1 VVLQPCIVLVLQP
14 PSRGTRLTKGCSM
27 NHSTVS
33 PSPLGP
39 YWEETDERGEIRVAH
54 IDGGGVT
61 VYSTRSAWYSRLAV
75 LKKGGTWEEA
85 DDVYLD
91 LSRRARE
98 ASAELRPTGA
108 LDEFGRPTVRRA
120 PISAPIHHCTHACGI
135 VADALALPPHDHSP
149 PIDRSFTVPRGV
161 TLQHARL

>member
-1 VVLQPCIVLVLQP
+1 MSGEWSCSLVLYWSCSHPLVALESFGEP
-14 PSRGTRLTKGCSM
+14 P
-27 NHSTVS
+27 STVS

-120 PISAPIHHCTHACGI
+120 PISALPTT
-135 VADALALPPHDHSP
+135 ALTPLASWPMCRWPCLH
-149 PIDRSFTVPRGV
+149 V
-161 TLQHARL
+161 TTRR

>member
-1 VVLQPCIVLVLQP
+1 MLD
-14 PSRGTRLTKGCSM
+14 
-27 NHSTVS
+27 STVS

-85 DDVYLD
+85 DDVYVVEYHLIK
-91 LSRRARE
+91 E
-98 ASAELRPTGA
+98 AINAKKKADVGA
-108 LDEFGRPTVRRA
+108 SLHPLHTYA
-120 PISAPIHHCTHACGI
+120 YTYA
-135 VADALALPPHDHSP
+135 
-149 PIDRSFTVPRGV
+149 
-161 TLQHARL
+161 

>member
-1 VVLQPCIVLVLQP
+1 VLD
-14 PSRGTRLTKGCSM
+14 
-27 NHSTVS
+27 STVS

-54 IDGGGVT
+54 NDGGGVT

-120 PISAPIHHCTHACGI
+120 PISALPTT
-135 VADALALPPHDHSP
+135 ALTPLASWPMCRWPCLH
-149 PIDRSFTVPRGV
+149 V
-161 TLQHARL
+161 TTRR